1 MRQPNEKGTSR
12 LEDTVRNNQPNSA
25 QGTTDVTRRRPED
38 EPLGR
43 PRTSR
48 LPKPQEE
55 RAAQFMPF
63 AALTGFE
70 DYLARV
76 EQEASGKKAPENIA
90 TETTA
95 FAQRDGGGFLDN
107 LG

>member
-12 LEDTVRNNQPNSA
+12 LEGTVRNNQPNSA
-25 QGTTDVTRRRPED
+25 QGPTDVRCHRPED

>member
-1 MRQPNEKGTSR
+1 
-12 LEDTVRNNQPNSA
+12 
-25 QGTTDVTRRRPED
+25 
-38 EPLGR
+38 
-43 PRTSR
+43 
-48 LPKPQEE
+48 
-55 RAAQFMPF
+55 MPF

-70 DYLARV
+70 GYLARM
-76 EQEASGKKAPENIA
+76 EQKASGKKAPEDVT

>member
-1 MRQPNEKGTSR
+1 MRNSR
-12 LEDTVRNNQPNSA
+12 PSNAPGAHRAGDVR
-25 QGTTDVTRRRPED
+25 RHRPED
-38 EPLGR
+38 EPFGR

-76 EQEASGKKAPENIA
+76 EQEASGKKAPGDVA
-90 TETTA
+90 AETTA
-95 FAQRDGGGFLDN
+95 LAQRDGGGFLDN

>member
-1 MRQPNEKGTSR
+1 M
-12 LEDTVRNNQPNSA
+12 RNNRPSSVSGPA
-25 QGTTDVTRRRPED
+25 DVRRHRPED

-70 DYLARV
+70 DYLTRV
-76 EQEASGKKAPENIA
+76 EQEASGKKAPGEA
-90 TETTA
+90 DA
-95 FAQRDGGGFLDN
+95 FLPESQP
-107 LG
+107 

>member
-1 MRQPNEKGTSR
+1 M
-12 LEDTVRNNQPNSA
+12 RNNLPNSA
-25 QGTTDVTRRRPED
+25 SGTADVRRHRPED

-76 EQEASGKKAPENIA
+76 EQKASGKKAPGEA
-90 TETTA
+90 DA
-95 FAQRDGGGFLDN
+95 FLPESQS
-107 LG
+107 

>member
-1 MRQPNEKGTSR
+1 MRNSR
-12 LEDTVRNNQPNSA
+12 PSTAPGA
-25 QGTTDVTRRRPED
+25 QGTTDVRRHRPED

-70 DYLARV
+70 GYLARV
-76 EQEASGKKAPENIA
+76 EQQASGKKAPEDVA

>member
-1 MRQPNEKGTSR
+1 M
-12 LEDTVRNNQPNSA
+12 RNNQPNSA
-25 QGTTDVTRRRPED
+25 QGTTNVRCRRPED

-70 DYLARV
+70 DYLTRV
-76 EQEASGKKAPENIA
+76 EQEASGKKAPGEA
-90 TETTA
+90 DA
-95 FAQRDGGGFLDN
+95 FLPESQP
-107 LG
+107 

>member
-1 MRQPNEKGTSR
+1 M
-12 LEDTVRNNQPNSA
+12 RNNRPSSVS
-25 QGTTDVTRRRPED
+25 GTADVRRHRPED

-70 DYLARV
+70 DYLTRV
-76 EQEASGKKAPENIA
+76 EQEASGKKAPGDVVAEM
-90 TETTA
+90 
-95 FAQRDGGGFLDN
+95 FAHIQQDGADSLDN

>member
-1 MRQPNEKGTSR
+1 M
-12 LEDTVRNNQPNSA
+12 RNNQPNSA
-25 QGTTDVTRRRPED
+25 QGTTDVRCHRPED

-76 EQEASGKKAPENIA
+76 EQEASGKKAPGDVAAEMITHVQQNGA
-90 TETTA
+90 D
-95 FAQRDGGGFLDN
+95 FHDN

>member
-1 MRQPNEKGTSR
+1 MRNSR
-12 LEDTVRNNQPNSA
+12 PSNAPSA
-25 QGTTDVTRRRPED
+25 QGTTDVRRHRPED

-70 DYLARV
+70 GYLARV
-76 EQEASGKKAPENIA
+76 EQQASGKKAPEDVA

>member
-1 MRQPNEKGTSR
+1 M
-12 LEDTVRNNQPNSA
+12 RNNRPSSA
-25 QGTTDVTRRRPED
+25 QGTTDVRRHRPED

-70 DYLARV
+70 GYLARV
-76 EQEASGKKAPENIA
+76 EQKASGKKAPEDVTA
-90 TETTA
+90 ETTA

>member
-1 MRQPNEKGTSR
+1 MRNNLPNEM
-12 LEDTVRNNQPNSA
+12 PNA
-25 QGTTDVTRRRPED
+25 PKAAETPCRRPED

-70 DYLARV
+70 GYLARM
-76 EQEASGKKAPENIA
+76 EQEASGKKAPEDVA

-95 FAQRDGGGFLDN
+95 FAQRDGGGILDN

>member
-1 MRQPNEKGTSR
+1 MRNSR
-12 LEDTVRNNQPNSA
+12 PSNASGA
-25 QGTTDVTRRRPED
+25 QGTTDVRRHRPED

-70 DYLARV
+70 GYLARV
-76 EQEASGKKAPENIA
+76 EQEASGKKAPEDVA

>member
-1 MRQPNEKGTSR
+1 M
-12 LEDTVRNNQPNSA
+12 RNNRPSNAPDA
-25 QGTTDVTRRRPED
+25 QGTTDVRRHRPED

-70 DYLARV
+70 GYLARV
-76 EQEASGKKAPENIA
+76 EQQASGKKAPEDVA

>member
-1 MRQPNEKGTSR
+1 M
-12 LEDTVRNNQPNSA
+12 RNNRPSNATDA
-25 QGTTDVTRRRPED
+25 QGTTDVRRHRPED

-70 DYLARV
+70 GYLARA
-76 EQEASGKKAPENIA
+76 EQEASGKKAPGDVVAEM
-90 TETTA
+90 
-95 FAQRDGGGFLDN
+95 FARIQEDGADSLDN

>member
-1 MRQPNEKGTSR
+1 MRHNRPSR
-12 LEDTVRNNQPNSA
+12 A
-25 QGTTDVTRRRPED
+25 QGTTDVRRHRPED

-70 DYLARV
+70 GYLARV
-76 EQEASGKKAPENIA
+76 EQKASGKKAPEDVT

>member
-1 MRQPNEKGTSR
+1 MRNSWPSNA
-12 LEDTVRNNQPNSA
+12 PSA
-25 QGTTDVTRRRPED
+25 QRTAEVRRHRPED

-70 DYLARV
+70 SYLARV
-76 EQEASGKKAPENIA
+76 EQRASGKKAPEDVA

-95 FAQRDGGGFLDN
+95 FAQRNGGGFLDN

>member
-1 MRQPNEKGTSR
+1 M
-12 LEDTVRNNQPNSA
+12 RNNRPSSA
-25 QGTTDVTRRRPED
+25 RGTTDVRRHRPED

-70 DYLARV
+70 GYLARV
-76 EQEASGKKAPENIA
+76 EQEVSGKKAPEDVA

-95 FAQRDGGGFLDN
+95 FAQRDDGGFLDN

>member
-1 MRQPNEKGTSR
+1 MRNSR
-12 LEDTVRNNQPNSA
+12 PSNAPGA
-25 QGTTDVTRRRPED
+25 QGTADVRRRRAED

-70 DYLARV
+70 GYLARV
-76 EQEASGKKAPENIA
+76 EQEASGKKAPEDVA

-95 FAQRDGGGFLDN
+95 FAQWGGGGFLDN